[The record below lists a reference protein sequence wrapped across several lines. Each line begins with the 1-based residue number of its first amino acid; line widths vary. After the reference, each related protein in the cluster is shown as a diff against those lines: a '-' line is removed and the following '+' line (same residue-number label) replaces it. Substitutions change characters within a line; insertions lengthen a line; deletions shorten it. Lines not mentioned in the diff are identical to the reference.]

1 MNPSPT
7 PAEKVPLD
15 GVWWCLHSHTK
26 DGDVVK
32 GAMAQGSGALHLL
45 LVGGWLGFTSN
56 ATGQDPVSSQMDAEM
71 CHDDLAF

>member
-1 MNPSPT
+1 M
-7 PAEKVPLD
+7 
-15 GVWWCLHSHTK
+15 
-26 DGDVVK
+26 VK